1 MFDRKRISAV
11 IVLSGLF
18 ASPAVRASGMID
30 GATLPEQ
37 IVQEAT
43 AVQRYE
49 QSVQQT
55 YQGFQSLY
63 NQARNLQ
70 SLAQNPVQNLSPL
83 MGQLIS
89 AVQTGTNLSYAGQN
103 ITGMFQK
110 LYSNWKP
117 GQDFG
122 QEFANW
128 RNTTLANLENELTAA
143 GLQAADFT
151 NESNAL
157 NQAVKL
163 SQSATG
169 RLQAIQ
175 AGTAVS
181 AMLAQQVQ
189 ELRQLIM
196 NEQQSQIA
204 YREQMLNSDK
214 DGAQQAQ
221 YASTQ
226 FLSNDKYS
234 TYKNTSPDS
243 LDVWSIAKEGAS
255 K

>member
-1 MFDRKRISAV
+1 MKITVFCLLAV
-11 IVLSGLF
+11 GMV
-18 ASPAVRASGMID
+18 AVVSPPACASGMID

-63 NQARNLQ
+63 NQARNLE
-70 SLAQNPVQNLSPL
+70 SLAQNPVQNLGPL

-89 AVQTGTNLSYAGQN
+89 AVQTGTNLTYAGQN
-103 ITGMFQK
+103 ITGMFQN
-110 LYSNWKP
+110 LYQNWKP
-117 GQDFG
+117 GENFG
-122 QEFANW
+122 QEYSNW
-128 RNTTLANLENELTAA
+128 RNTTLANLQNELTAA

-151 NESNAL
+151 NETNAI
-157 NQAVKL
+157 NQATKL

-189 ELRQLIM
+189 ELRQLVM
-196 NEQQSQIA
+196 NEQQSQVA
-204 YREQMLNSDK
+204 YREQQIQGEAHADAAS
-214 DGAQQAQ
+214 AQAISTFISAPP
-221 YASTQ
+221 ASVGNATISPSS
-226 FLSNDKYS
+226 FSN
-234 TYKNTSPDS
+234 
-243 LDVWSIAKEGAS
+243 VH
-255 K
+255 